1 MDIYDK
7 AIEHYGREKQCMM
20 TAEECAELIQALS
33 KALRYDGESFIRQV
47 AEEVADVEIM
57 LEQVNQADVWAVSL
71 HGGGVQA
78 DKACTARM
86 VHKAGQGVMI
96 WSKE

>member
-1 MDIYDK
+1 MDVYDK

-33 KALRYDGESFIRQV
+33 KALRHEGESFIRQV

-57 LEQVNQADVWAVSL
+57 LEQVKRMFGLSSAMVEEYKRIKLARLEWYIKQ
-71 HGGGVQA
+71 
-78 DKACTARM
+78 DK
-86 VHKAGQGVMI
+86 G
-96 WSKE
+96 

>member
-1 MDIYDK
+1 MMDLYDK

-33 KALRYDGESFIRQV
+33 KALRYEGESFVRQV

-57 LEQVNQADVWAVSL
+57 LEQVKRMFELSPCMVEEYKRIKLARLEWYIKQ
-71 HGGGVQA
+71 
-78 DKACTARM
+78 DK
-86 VHKAGQGVMI
+86 G
-96 WSKE
+96 

>member
-1 MDIYDK
+1 MDVYDR

-57 LEQVNQADVWAVSL
+57 LEQVKRMFGLSPYMVDEYKNIKLARLEWYIKQ
-71 HGGGVQA
+71 
-78 DKACTARM
+78 DKGA
-86 VHKAGQGVMI
+86 
-96 WSKE
+96 